1 MKTPADWA
9 RVRALFLDALE
20 CPPEERAAFVLRAT
34 GTDTAARREVESLL
48 AAHSQAGGFL
58 SGPPTEDAD
67 ATGVA
72 SVAGR
77 LSPGTRLGAFEIVE
91 LLGAGGMGEVY
102 RAVDTR
108 LDRAV
113 AIKVLPPDMAG
124 EPRSRDRFERE
135 ARVISRLSHP
145 HICTLHDVGSA
156 AVDGAGDAV
165 RFLVMELLEGETL
178 AARLGK
184 GPMPVGLALK
194 VALEILEALAAAHA
208 VGIVHRDLKPA
219 NIMLTRS
226 GAKLLDFGLARLRPP
241 GIGAAPLKPA
251 IDDTLSATGLMFGTL
266 PYMAPEQVR
275 GEDTDARTD
284 LFAFGAVLYEM
295 LTGKR
300 AFSAAPEPALIAAIL
315 EQDPVPLTSLQPRAP
330 RALENLVQA
339 CLAKDRAERW
349 QHAQDV
355 LLSLRSIAEG
365 RVPTD
370 AVPPPA
376 RFDFFRR
383 NDPFASFPSWMPHL
397 GWAIVA
403 VVVGLSAWA
412 LGRSSQAP
420 VPAANPRPVVV
431 LMDSPLEGRVYDP
444 RTRAAG
450 GTNADDVSDAL
461 RDLAIVINK
470 ENTSPIWHREEQVL
484 QQNPDLVVSH
494 LSCLLDQRVAGEDAA
509 IRQHLFDNAQQR
521 LLGFFGYV
529 ASNNPRTRFLIYS
542 RGRLW
547 PTGAAEAS
555 WRNDVLARFP
565 KLKDRLFTVV
575 VPGGSGATF
584 KDPRTAHLIR
594 TRVSTILGLA
604 NP

>member
-1 MKTPADWA
+1 MKSPADWA
-9 RVRALFLDALE
+9 RIRALFHDALE
-20 CPPEERAAFVLRAT
+20 RPLEERAAFVLRAT
-34 GTDTAARREVESLL
+34 GGDTAARGEVESLL

-58 SGPPTEDAD
+58 SGPPAD
-67 ATGVA
+67 AAAAARRA
-72 SVAGR
+72 SATRR

-91 LLGAGGMGEVY
+91 LLGEGGMGEVY

-135 ARVISRLSHP
+135 ARVVSRLSHP

-156 AVDGAGDAV
+156 AVDGCDV
-165 RFLVMELLEGETL
+165 SFLVMELLEGETL

-184 GPMPVGLALK
+184 GPLPVGLALK

-219 NIMLTRS
+219 NIMMTRS
-226 GAKLLDFGLARLRPP
+226 GAKLLDFGLARLRP
-241 GIGAAPLKPA
+241 GSIGAAPPKPA
-251 IDDTLSATGLMFGTL
+251 IDDTLSATGLVFGTL
-266 PYMAPEQVR
+266 PYMAPEQLR

-295 LTGKR
+295 LTGRR
-300 AFSAAPEPALIAAIL
+300 AFSAASEPALIAAIL
-315 EQDPVPLTSLQPRAP
+315 EQDPVPLSSLQPLAP
-330 RALENLVQA
+330 RPLENLVHA

-349 QHAQDV
+349 QHAQDL

-365 RVPTD
+365 RAPTD

-376 RFDFFRR
+376 TFGFFRR
-383 NDPFASFPSWMPHL
+383 NGPFASFSQWLPHL

-403 VVVGLSAWA
+403 VVVGLAAWA
-412 LGRSSQAP
+412 LGRSSDAP

-461 RDLAIVINK
+461 RDLAIVISK
-470 ENTSPIWHREEQVL
+470 ENTSPIWHREEQVI

-494 LSCLLDQRVAGEDAA
+494 LSCLFDERIARYDTPVG
-509 IRQHLFDNAQQR
+509 QHLFDNAQQR
-521 LLGFFGYV
+521 LLGFFGYL
-529 ASNNPRTRFLIYS
+529 ASNNPRTKFLIYS

-547 PTGAAEAS
+547 PTTDAEAA
-555 WRNDVLARFP
+555 WRDDVLARFP
-565 KLKDRLFTVV
+565 KLNDRLFTVV
-575 VPGGSGATF
+575 IPGGSGATF
-584 KDPRTAHLIR
+584 RDPRTAQLIR
-594 TRVSTILGLA
+594 ARVARILGL
-604 NP
+604 PQ

>member
-1 MKTPADWA
+1 MVS
-9 RVRALFLDALE
+9 R
-20 CPPEERAAFVLRAT
+20 LRC
-34 GTDTAARREVESLL
+34 
-48 AAHSQAGGFL
+48 
-58 SGPPTEDAD
+58 
-67 ATGVA
+67 
-72 SVAGR
+72 GR

-165 RFLVMELLEGETL
+165 HFLVMELLEGETL
-178 AARLGK
+178 AARLEK

-241 GIGAAPLKPA
+241 PGIGAAPPKPA
-251 IDDTLSATGLMFGTL
+251 IDDTLSATGLIFGTL
-266 PYMAPEQVR
+266 PYMAPEQLR

-284 LFAFGAVLYEM
+284 LFAFGAVFYEM
-295 LTGKR
+295 LTGRR
-300 AFSAAPEPALIAAIL
+300 AFSAASEPALIAAIL
-315 EQDPVPLTSLQPRAP
+315 EQDPVPLTSLQPLAP
-330 RALENLVQA
+330 RALENLVHA

-349 QHAQDV
+349 QHAQDL

-376 RFDFFRR
+376 KSGFFRR
-383 NDPFASFPSWMPHL
+383 NGPFASFSAVAAPPGL
-397 GWAIVA
+397 GDRRRGRRL
-403 VVVGLSAWA
+403 VGLGARPRRA
-412 LGRSSQAP
+412 RRPCPLPIRVRSSCSWTH
-420 VPAANPRPVVV
+420 R
-431 LMDSPLEGRVYDP
+431 S
-444 RTRAAG
+444 RAAS
-450 GTNADDVSDAL
+450 TT
-461 RDLAIVINK
+461 LARAR
-470 ENTSPIWHREEQVL
+470 REE
-484 QQNPDLVVSH
+484 
-494 LSCLLDQRVAGEDAA
+494 
-509 IRQHLFDNAQQR
+509 
-521 LLGFFGYV
+521 
-529 ASNNPRTRFLIYS
+529 RTQ
-542 RGRLW
+542 
-547 PTGAAEAS
+547 T
-555 WRNDVLARFP
+555 
-565 KLKDRLFTVV
+565 T
-575 VPGGSGATF
+575 
-584 KDPRTAHLIR
+584 
-594 TRVSTILGLA
+594 
-604 NP
+604 